1 VFAEI
6 ERFVTGTPAADHGVV
21 RDFAAAFVYIS
32 RPGASRRFL
41 FGSGRIRLEPAAG
54 AARLMGTRGAD
65 RSIGTLATPA
75 AATTSTAA
83 THAREPAAAG
93 EPTAR
98 KALEAAAAAVVAATA
113 PIAIERFDAATDFVL
128 HLRRLKT
135 GLRGRGVGPAAA
147 ARSIR

>member
-1 VFAEI
+1 
-6 ERFVTGTPAADHGVV
+6 
-21 RDFAAAFVYIS
+21 
-32 RPGASRRFL
+32 
-41 FGSGRIRLEPAAG
+41 
-54 AARLMGTRGAD
+54 MGTRGAD

-83 THAREPAAAG
+83 THAREP
-93 EPTAR
+93 TAR
-98 KALEAAAAAVVAATA
+98 KALKAATATGVAATA

-135 GLRGRGVGPAAA
+135 GLRGRWVGPAAA